1 MIAAQQD
8 LSPSPTWYVRIHVD
22 DHVPGYEEKAVNC
35 ESENTGRELTGSG
48 LARTV
53 ATRSLGVL
61 RSAGREAVVLGSVVV
76 VPGSVVSLARRGYR
90 PSMLRI
96 METVLKFQQNFP
108 VSTYLEPRFKWLAE
122 VSSE

>member
-76 VPGSVVSLARRGYR
+76 VPGSVVVVPGSVVVVPGSVVVV
-90 PSMLRI
+90 PGS
-96 METVLKFQQNFP
+96 VVVVP
-108 VSTYLEPRFKWLAE
+108 GV
-122 VSSE
+122 

>member
-1 MIAAQQD
+1 MYCGASGSSFLAAQQD

-76 VPGSVVSLARRGYR
+76 VPGSVVVVPGSVVVVPGSVVVV
-90 PSMLRI
+90 PGS
-96 METVLKFQQNFP
+96 VVVVP
-108 VSTYLEPRFKWLAE
+108 GV
-122 VSSE
+122 